1 MISPSSLDSYS
12 YIGIQEFPLTQELT
26 PELNPEL
33 TPELTQEHPAR
44 DPPRIHGA
52 SDAPARWTSVRE
64 YRSTDLHQTSNQ
76 ISSRTSNRTSD
87 RTSNHQNESAW
98 ASQRV

>member
-12 YIGIQEFPLTQELT
+12 YIGIQEFPLT
-26 PELNPEL
+26 PEL
-33 TPELTQEHPAR
+33 TPGHQAR
-44 DPPRIHGA
+44 DPPQIHGA

>member
-1 MISPSSLDSYS
+1 MISPSSIDSYS

-26 PELNPEL
+26 PEL
-33 TPELTQEHPAR
+33 TPEHLAR
-44 DPPRIHGA
+44 DPPQIHGA